1 MTAGVRIRQLLI
13 TEILNMNDFKSL
25 NLHQSIMTALEAKGY
40 ETPTPI
46 QGQAIPHLLEGRDLL
61 GIAQTGTGK
70 TAAFS
75 LPIINRIAQNK
86 LKIKPARMR
95 VLILTPTRELASQIE
110 ESVRSYSKG
119 IKLFSTVIFGG
130 VGHRQQIM
138 AMGRGVDILIATP
151 GRLLDLMDDGH
162 ILFEQLEVF
171 VLDEADR
178 MLDMGFIHD
187 VKRII
192 AKLPKQRQ
200 TLLFSATMPN
210 DISSLASTLLKDPVR
225 VEVTPE
231 STTVERIDQKLFMVA
246 RTNKPLL
253 LESVLKSRDVKC
265 ALVFTKTKHGAN
277 KVVKILDR
285 VSVASAAIHGNKS
298 QGARERALSDF
309 KAGKIRVLVA
319 TDIAARGID
328 VSDVT
333 HVINYNLP
341 DDPKSYV
348 HRIGRTA
355 RAGREGIAISFC
367 DETEMGLL
375 NDIEKQIKGKIPLD
389 TSHAFH
395 GVEGRVVPV
404 QASGR
409 GPGKPMNKSK
419 RPAQK
424 HKRPASKAKKKVTPQ
439 F

>member
-1 MTAGVRIRQLLI
+1 MS
-13 TEILNMNDFKSL
+13 DFKSL
-25 NLHQSIMTALEAKGY
+25 DLHPAIMKALDSKGY
-40 ETPTPI
+40 TTPTPI
-46 QGQAIPHLLEGRDLL
+46 QAQAIPHLLAGKDLL

-75 LPIINRIAQNK
+75 LPIINRIANNK
-86 LKIKPARMR
+86 VKIRPARVR

-110 ESVRSYSKG
+110 ENIKLYSKELK
-119 IKLFSTVIFGG
+119 IFCAVIFGG
-130 VGHRQQIM
+130 VGHRQQIVN
-138 AMGRGVDILIATP
+138 MGKGVDILVATP

-162 ILFEQLEVF
+162 IRFEQLEVF

-192 AKLPKQRQ
+192 AKLPSQRQ

-210 DISSLASTLLKDPVR
+210 DISSLAQTLLKDPVR

-231 STTVERIDQKLFMVA
+231 STTVERIEQTLMKVD

-253 LESVLKSRDVKC
+253 LESVLKSTEVKC

-277 KVVKILDR
+277 KVVKILER
-285 VSVASAAIHGNKS
+285 VGVSCAAIHGNKS
-298 QGARERALSDF
+298 QGARERALGDF
-309 KAGKIRVLVA
+309 RAGKIKVLVA

-367 DETEMGLL
+367 DETELGLL
-375 NDIEKQIKGKIPLD
+375 KDIEKQIKGKIPENTEHPL
-389 TSHAFH
+389 H
-395 GVEGRVVPV
+395 GVPARQVPI
-404 QASGR
+404 QNNRPAR
-409 GPGKPMNKSK
+409 GKPMQKNKGATSK
-419 RPAQK
+419 RPVQRK
-424 HKRPASKAKKKVTPQ
+424 RRPAKKS
-439 F
+439 